1 MHQLLPLM
9 LLALW
14 RIPLYRHRRDGLLR
28 VRSCRLPSLLPLPL
42 TCFLLIT
49 PLLWPCGAA
58 AHPQLNISIEGDLTA
73 SQQQNVRSFLS
84 LARLDDNEP
93 LSETMLQRLY
103 GKAVKEAARAL
114 EPFGYYAPAIVLSKQ
129 RTPQGIWQVAL
140 NIQTGEP
147 VIVNEIDISL
157 SGEGRDDKLLR
168 AAVHEFPLARGAI
181 FDHRLYEE
189 GKDQLVAFALEHGY
203 QRAIFRS
210 SRVAVSKKNRT
221 AGLHLELATG
231 PRYLIGPLRF
241 DADFIDHEL
250 LKKITPVH
258 EGDPFSPKALT
269 LMRQSLYNA
278 GYFASVEINA
288 DLDAT
293 LPGSNK
299 VPITI
304 VLTPNLAHKYGIGLG
319 YGTDTGARGTLEYT
333 NRHINRFGHQL
344 DLQGQPAQR
353 KSNFGGVYTIPIG
366 DPKRDRLSLTGRYQ
380 TEEYD
385 NTLTETLNA
394 TISHDH
400 FRGRG
405 ELATYF
411 RFLDENYD
419 TGSEADSDHTR
430 FLIPGIKG
438 ALVWADDR
446 ITTTRGLRLTATVM
460 GSKEGMLAD
469 ADFLQTTLQAKGI
482 YTFWEQWRLIGR
494 SEVGTTLVEDIYAI
508 PPSLRFYAG
517 GDQSVRGYGYKK
529 IAPADDEGNLLGG
542 KNLLTYSLE
551 VERNLFEQWSGA
563 VFYDSGTVSDTFAG
577 STMHSGAGVGLR
589 WNGIF
594 GQIRLDLAKALDEEG
609 SWRIHFT
616 MGADL

>member
-1 MHQLLPLM
+1 MHQLLPLI
-9 LLALW
+9 LLAFW
-14 RIPLYRHRRDGLLR
+14 RILLPHQRRD
-28 VRSCRLPSLLPLPL
+28 SLLTLCLLL
-42 TCFLLIT
+42 TSLLG
-49 PLLWPCGAA
+49 PCSAD
-58 AHPQLNISIEGDLTA
+58 AHPQLNITIDGDITE
-73 SQQQNVRSFLS
+73 SQRQNVRSFLS
-84 LARLDDNEP
+84 LARVADTEQ

-103 GKAVKEAARAL
+103 GKAAKEAAKAL
-114 EPFGYYAPAIVLSKQ
+114 EPFGYYAPSITLSKN
-129 RTPQGIWQVAL
+129 RSPQGIWQVTL
-140 NIQTGEP
+140 TLQTGEP
-147 VIVNEIDISL
+147 VVISEIDITV
-157 SGEGRDDKLLR
+157 SGEGRDDTLLR
-168 AAVHEFPLARGAI
+168 AAIQDFPLGRGAI
-181 FDHRLYEE
+181 FDHRLYEK
-189 GKDQLVAFALEHGY
+189 GKDQLVAIALDNGY
-203 QRAIFRS
+203 QRAVFRS
-210 SRVAVSKKNRT
+210 SRVAVSKKHRT
-221 AGLHLELATG
+221 AAIHLELVTG
-231 PRYLIGPLRF
+231 LRYLIGPLRF
-241 DADFIDHEL
+241 DADFIDHDL

-269 LMRQSLYNA
+269 RMRQSLYNA
-278 GYFASVEINA
+278 GYFTSVDINSN
-288 DLDAT
+288 LDQA

-385 NTLTETLNA
+385 NTRTDTLNA

-400 FRGRG
+400 FRGWG
-405 ELATYF
+405 EFSTYF

-419 TGSEADSDHTR
+419 TGTEADTDHTR

-446 ITTTRGLRLTATVM
+446 IATTRGIRLAATVM
-460 GSKEGMLAD
+460 GSKEDVLAN

-482 YTFWEQWRLIGR
+482 YTFWEQWRLVGR
-494 SEVGTTLVEDIYAI
+494 SEIGTTLVDDIYAI
-508 PPSLRFYAG
+508 SPSLRFYAG

-529 IAPADDEGNLLGG
+529 IAPTDDEGNLLGG

-551 VERNLFEQWSGA
+551 VERNLIEQWSGA

-577 STMHSGAGVGLR
+577 GTMHSGAGVGLR